1 LVPGAICRDRP
12 LAERSSRLGAF
23 DGVCTR
29 SSSSR
34 NLCGGS
40 LNFGEGSSVGV
51 GINVESDGERV
62 LEGVLVIVWATA
74 VGIPLSSGLCK

>member
-23 DGVCTR
+23 DGVCIR

-40 LNFGEGSSVGV
+40 LNFGEGSRV
-51 GINVESDGERV
+51 GIGVNMESDRERV
-62 LEGVLVIVWATA
+62 LEGVLVIVWAIA
-74 VGIPLSSGLCK
+74 VGIPLSSVVCK